1 MRTNKKFYFYFFE
14 SGYRT
19 GACRLTAKEI
29 KELSEMISEEID
41 DAEKYIRHAIE
52 CKDTD
57 YQS

>member
-29 KELSEMISEEID
+29 KELSEMFGELMKKEEVPEIW
-41 DAEKYIRHAIE
+41 
-52 CKDTD
+52 
-57 YQS
+57 